1 MIKRINIIV
10 VFLVFGCFYNMLAL
24 KGFMPGI
31 ETPIDRLDIIYDV
44 SLALFGGAIIYLI
57 TTALPFYVKRKI
69 NRDIYKKSF
78 GEFYKNSKNRLER
91 FVDFKQ
97 SKENVIESFKN
108 YEYSDTPKEG
118 GRDNFHEVLL
128 KIVSDKDK
136 LYLDCIPYISA
147 ADDDTILKKIKNLA
161 TNPLFKEYKR
171 AYLRNEINDLK
182 KVEIGGLLKKFYD
195 ELIEVKKIIG

>member
-1 MIKRINIIV
+1 MIKKINIIV

-31 ETPIDRLDIIYDV
+31 ETPTDRLDIIYDV

-78 GEFYKNSKNRLER
+78 GEFYKNSINRLER

-97 SKENVIESFKN
+97 SKENVIKSFNAYN
-108 YEYSDTPKEG
+108 YKDIPKEG

-147 ADDDTILKKIKNLA
+147 ADDDTKLKKIKNLA
-161 TNPLFKEYKR
+161 TNDLFKEYKR

>member
-1 MIKRINIIV
+1 MIKKINIIV

-31 ETPIDRLDIIYDV
+31 ETPTDRLDIIYDV

-57 TTALPFYVKRKI
+57 TTALPFYFKRKI

-97 SKENVIESFKN
+97 SKENVIESFKK
-108 YEYSDTPKEG
+108 YEYSDIPEEG
-118 GRDNFHEVLL
+118 GRDNFYEVLL

-147 ADDDTILKKIKNLA
+147 AADDIILKKIKNLA
-161 TNPLFKEYKR
+161 TNDLFKEYKR

>member
-1 MIKRINIIV
+1 MIKKINIIV

-31 ETPIDRLDIIYDV
+31 ETPTDRLDIIYDV
-44 SLALFGGAIIYLI
+44 SLALFGGSIIYLI

-97 SKENVIESFKN
+97 SKENVIKSFNAYN
-108 YEYSDTPKEG
+108 YKDIPKET
-118 GRDNFHEVLL
+118 L
-128 KIVSDKDK
+128 KVWFD
-136 LYLDCIPYISA
+136 LMCI
-147 ADDDTILKKIKNLA
+147 
-161 TNPLFKEYKR
+161 R
-171 AYLRNEINDLK
+171 R
-182 KVEIGGLLKKFYD
+182 
-195 ELIEVKKIIG
+195 

>member
-1 MIKRINIIV
+1 MIKKINIIV

-31 ETPIDRLDIIYDV
+31 ETPIDRLNIIYDV
-44 SLALFGGAIIYLI
+44 SLALFGGSIIYLI
-57 TTALPFYVKRKI
+57 TTALPFYFKRKI

-97 SKENVIESFKN
+97 SKENVIESFKK
-108 YEYSDTPKEG
+108 YEYSDIPEEG

-147 ADDDTILKKIKNLA
+147 AADDIILKKIKNLA
-161 TNPLFKEYKR
+161 TNDLFKEYKR